1 MDIKSVAKSHGLT
14 MVQVAE
20 KLEISK
26 GGLSQLINGN
36 PTINSLRSIADAI
49 GCRVGDFFTDEM
61 SEEKDSSPIIRCPH
75 CGTELKIKIEK
86 VVDE

>member
-61 SEEKDSSPIIRCPH
+61 SEVENTAPVLRCPH
-75 CGTELKIKIEK
+75 CGKELKITLE
-86 VVDE
+86 